1 MKKFKLDWMNEK
13 PADEHEWSTG
23 YKEGLYLY
31 NLARSLSPDIIV
43 EIGTFRGYSG
53 AYFLQALEDQN
64 KGILY
69 TVDVLSYNKFSE
81 EELEENHQIA
91 MENLRSVGSRFI
103 SVIRSPKEARWNTD
117 PIDLLY
123 IDGDHSYE
131 ACLRDLEIYELW
143 VRKYGIIL
151 IHDYHGIR
159 VKKAV
164 TDYFKDKN
172 GYAFSL
178 LPEESYKNNL
188 MVIIKK

>member
-1 MKKFKLDWMNEK
+1 MNEK

-53 AYFLQALEDQN
+53 AYFLQALEDQK

-69 TVDVLSYNKFSE
+69 TIDVLSYNKFSE
-81 EELEENHQIA
+81 EELEENHQVA
-91 MENLRSVGSRFI
+91 MENLRAVGSRFI
-103 SVIRSPKEARWNTD
+103 SVIRGPKDSRWNTD

-131 ACLRDLEIYELW
+131 ACLRDLEIFEPW
-143 VRKYGIIL
+143 VRKNGIIL
-151 IHDYHGIR
+151 VHDVHGIR
-159 VKKAV
+159 VRKALK
-164 TDYFKDKN
+164 DYFKGKNDK
-172 GYAFSL
+172 YEFRF

-188 MVIIKK
+188 LVIIKK